1 MINEL
6 NICIFFQKHNCTAVY
21 LIELLARS
29 LMQCWQIIGSHLDKF
44 LESVSLGN
52 IRRYPKGISCKERP
66 NTTVSCRFRI
76 DYGSH
81 FSKALLSGYRE
92 GEDVIMS

>member
-6 NICIFFQKHNCTAVY
+6 DVCIFFQKYNCTAIY
-21 LIELLARS
+21 LIELLART
-29 LMQCWQIIGSHLDKF
+29 LMKYWQMIGSHLDKF

-66 NTTVSCRFRI
+66 NIIVLCRFRI

-81 FSKALLSGYRE
+81 FSKAVLSGYRE